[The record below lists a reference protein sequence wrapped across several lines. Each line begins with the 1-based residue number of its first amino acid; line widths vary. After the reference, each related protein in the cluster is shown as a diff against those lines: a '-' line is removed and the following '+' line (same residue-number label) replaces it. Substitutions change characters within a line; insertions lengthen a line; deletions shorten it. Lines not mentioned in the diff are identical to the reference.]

1 MISLGYFRRHA
12 QTTGAS
18 ADVALLDVAQEYVLE
33 HLRREGFFD
42 GTLVFKGG
50 TALRKFVFG
59 RDGRFSVDLDFGL
72 LVADPDFAVLVLD
85 AIDGMELFG
94 VRARLA
100 RRKGVAAQLLIDTP
114 LGAVTEPAAISVR
127 LHVPWL
133 PAPVREPM
141 PFEFLDRGLGGE
153 FVRAPLPILD
163 PREIAAEKIAAF
175 WRRRMARDLY
185 DLEHL
190 GRALQADFEGEAIA
204 SLGLLKI
211 YFDVVDDGVGR
222 PLPGP
227 GVLFGCRL
235 ADVQGRDDLGHL
247 RADVADVGQL
257 LSRCRQRYR
266 ALETIDAELA
276 EIVAECNPRDRRNA
290 TARREEHIRRLNGG

>member
-12 QTTGAS
+12 QATGAS

-42 GTLVFKGG
+42 ETLVFKGG

-72 LVADPDFAVLVLD
+72 RVADPDFAGLVLD
-85 AIDGMELFG
+85 AIDGMELHG
-94 VRARLA
+94 VRVRLA

-133 PAPVREPM
+133 PAPDRQPM
-141 PFEFLDRGLGGE
+141 PFEFLDRGLIGE
-153 FVRAPLPILD
+153 LVRAPLPILD
-163 PREIAAEKIAAF
+163 PREIAAEKLAAF

-190 GRALQADFEGEAIA
+190 GRALQADFDGEVIA

-211 YFDVVDDGVGR
+211 YFDVVDDGVGH
-222 PLPGP
+222 PLPDP
-227 GVLFGCRL
+227 TVLFSNVQG
-235 ADVQGRDDLGHL
+235 VQGREDLGHL

-257 LSRCRQRYR
+257 LVRCQRHYR
-266 ALETIDAELA
+266 AITATDPALVQM
-276 EIVAECNPRDRRNA
+276 VAACSTRDRQAALR
-290 TARREEHIRRLNGG
+290 RREELVHQLSR